1 MNPIYV
7 ACIGSRET
15 PAPILEWMR
24 SAGEQLV
31 RAGYRIVSGNAP
43 GADQAWAAGGN
54 KADPS
59 NVTLC
64 LPWEPFEAHAVHSRN
79 NVRVLARRQT
89 PDEKRYYDI
98 AAATHPHWLSLTMGA
113 QRLHARNAIIVETA
127 RVVLGYMQPGS
138 WGTASAFRIA
148 KLLKVPTI
156 NVDKLSV
163 RDDLASYVLSAVR
176 G

>member
-1 MNPIYV
+1 MNPIYI

-15 PAPILEWMR
+15 PPDILGWMR

-31 RAGYRIVSGNAP
+31 RDGYRIVSGNAP

-54 KADPS
+54 KADPAM
-59 NVTLC
+59 VTLC
-64 LPWEPFEAHAVHSRN
+64 LPWEPFEPHAVHFQN

-89 PDEKRYYDI
+89 PDEKRYYDL
-98 AAATHPHWLSLTMGA
+98 AAATHPHWSSLPMGG

-127 RVVLGYMQPGS
+127 KVVLGYAGPHS

-148 KLLKVPTI
+148 KLLKVPTF
-156 NVDKLSV
+156 NVADRLV
-163 RDDLASYVLSAVR
+163 RDDLESHVKKAVR
-176 G
+176 R